1 MKYLLQRVDEWTNQ
15 QGRQARARG
24 LEYQICD
31 DSTPDLRH
39 DPKRMAGALY
49 SLIAP
54 AAPAEPAPG
63 VFHQARIVVQ
73 GTHAEH
79 WLDGVKVVAFQTTDP
94 AIAARLNPARPGSPI
109 SLQNHH
115 SEAWFRNLRILRLPD

>member
-1 MKYLLQRVDEWTNQ
+1 VKYLIQRVDEWTNQ

-31 DSTPDLRH
+31 DSTPDLHH

-54 AAPAEPAPG
+54 NPLTDPAPG
-63 VFHQARIVVQ
+63 VFHQARIRVR
-73 GTHAEH
+73 GTHGEH
-79 WLDGVKVVAFQTTDP
+79 WLDGVKVLEFDTTNP

-115 SEAWFRNLRILRLPD
+115 SEAWFRNLRIRRFPD